1 MASRTSAQD
10 ERIATLISVMRVISL
25 VDRDT
30 LRCNAVPEVVNLAVL
45 MPKILKHKHAVDP
58 WAEIFPSLRYPQ

>member
-1 MASRTSAQD
+1 MATRTSAQD

-30 LRCNAVPEVVNLAVL
+30 PRRSAVPEVVNLAVL
-45 MPKILKHKHAVDP
+45 MPKTLKHGQAVDP
-58 WAEIFPSLRYPQ
+58 WAEIFPSLRYQQ